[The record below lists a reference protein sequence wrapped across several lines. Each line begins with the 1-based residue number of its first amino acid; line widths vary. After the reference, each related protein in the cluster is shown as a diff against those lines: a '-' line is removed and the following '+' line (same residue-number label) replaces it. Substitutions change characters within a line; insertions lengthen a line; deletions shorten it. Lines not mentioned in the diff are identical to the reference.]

1 MSGCVSIDYTEAVG
15 WLLQAAE
22 RGNSEA
28 KIHLGFLYLY
38 GRGVSQDYVSAHM
51 WFDLAASEGNVRAV
65 FARDLVAA
73 KMTPMQ
79 VAKAQD
85 LARARK
91 SK

>member
-1 MSGCVSIDYTEAVG
+1 M
-15 WLLQAAE
+15 
-22 RGNSEA
+22 
-28 KIHLGFLYLY
+28 
-38 GRGVSQDYVSAHM
+38 
-51 WFDLAASEGNVRAV
+51 SEGFFGGNDRLANLFSKGAETESKRMSQASKATLVV
-65 FARDLVAA
+65 LVAA